1 LTAILSPPIDP
12 RYTVPMAEDV
22 PADFTRTAPPAR
34 GLHRRLYDWVMSW
47 ADSRHGMTALA
58 GLSFAESSVFP
69 VPPDVLLIALGIGQP
84 RRAFRFAAVCT
95 VASVAG
101 GLFGYLIGWVAW
113 DAVSGVF
120 FAYVPGFDQQI
131 FARVQGYY
139 LAYGF
144 LAVAIAG
151 FTPIPFKV
159 FTIASGVFGM
169 NVIAFV
175 GAATLSRGLRFFI
188 ESALIVRFGPR
199 MREVI
204 ERNFNLMTLLFTVLL
219 VGGFAVLRL
228 WMH

>member
-1 LTAILSPPIDP
+1 
-12 RYTVPMAEDV
+12 MAED
-22 PADFTRTAPPAR
+22 ASAEFSRTDPPAR

-47 ADSRHGMTALA
+47 ADSRHGTTALA

-69 VPPDVLLIALGIGQP
+69 IPPDVLLIALGIGQP

-95 VASVAG
+95 LGSVLG
-101 GLFGYLIGWVAW
+101 GLFGYWIGWAAW
-113 DAVSGVF
+113 DAVSAAF
-120 FAYVPGFDQQI
+120 FAYVPGFDRAI
-131 FARVQGYY
+131 FDRVQGYY
-139 LAYGF
+139 LEYGF

-169 NVIAFV
+169 NVVAFV

-188 ESALIVRFGPR
+188 EAGLIVRFGPR

-204 ERNFNLMTLLFTVLL
+204 ERNFNLMTLAFTVLL
-219 VGGFAVLRL
+219 IGGFAVLRL
-228 WMH
+228 WVH